1 MAVDAMEGLEL
12 VFVSRWFV
20 KVLVGSGLREAS
32 PIAFCTVKARQRRS
46 QCKVA
51 QVPYLL
57 RLATM
62 QSLILLSRARINP
75 GFRDL

>member
-32 PIAFCTVKARQRRS
+32 PIAFCTVKTRQRYS

-62 QSLILLSRARINP
+62 QSHFLLSRARSNP